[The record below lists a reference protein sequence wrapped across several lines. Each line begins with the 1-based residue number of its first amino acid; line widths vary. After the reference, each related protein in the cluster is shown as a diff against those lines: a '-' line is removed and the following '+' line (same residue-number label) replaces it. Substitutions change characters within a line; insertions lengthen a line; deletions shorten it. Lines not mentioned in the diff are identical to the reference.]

1 MLEKLKEYID
11 MLYNWA
17 KDHAKDWR
25 DIENFRGQAY
35 GALMFCIHNKYVD
48 YDEATNYWETMWD
61 KFHKLNDEIAK
72 G

>member
-1 MLEKLKEYID
+1 MLENLKNYID

-35 GALMFCIHNKYVD
+35 GALMFCIHSKYVD
-48 YDEATNYWETMWD
+48 YDKAINYWETMWD